1 MKTNEIN
8 WIYDVCVCFVHCS
21 RVRCIGFSRRRR
33 GRGGRIVLD
42 RISTNMDEFW
52 ANLDYTI
59 YSGNQKI
66 TANELTQQNELKNQ
80 QQLTDIVQDKPTSV
94 VIDLEPPPPP
104 STPSSSNK
112 PVSLIQTNSGN
123 SESLKIV
130 SSRDGTENIVI
141 NIDEKTKVTVDENL
155 DTVNRT
161 KNDIANKTIESR
173 MKIDSNVN
181 KDNNNNSGNSNNSSI
196 VMYK

>member
-1 MKTNEIN
+1 
-8 WIYDVCVCFVHCS
+8 
-21 RVRCIGFSRRRR
+21 
-33 GRGGRIVLD
+33 
-42 RISTNMDEFW
+42 MDEFW

-66 TANELTQQNELKNQ
+66 TAKELTQQNELKNQ

-94 VIDLEPPPPP
+94 VIDLEPPPQPA
-104 STPSSSNK
+104 TPSSSNK

-141 NIDEKTKVTVDENL
+141 NIDEKTKVTVGENL

-173 MKIDSNVN
+173 MKNDSNVN

>member
-1 MKTNEIN
+1 MF
-8 WIYDVCVCFVHCS
+8 VCCF

-66 TANELTQQNELKNQ
+66 TAKELTQQNELKNQ

-94 VIDLEPPPPP
+94 VIDLEPPQP
-104 STPSSSNK
+104 STPSSSNQ

-123 SESLKIV
+123 SENLKIV

-141 NIDEKTKVTVDENL
+141 NIDEKTKVTVGESL

-161 KNDIANKTIESR
+161 KNDIANAFIEIKTIESR
-173 MKIDSNVN
+173 MKTDSNVN

>member
-1 MKTNEIN
+1 MFV
-8 WIYDVCVCFVHCS
+8 YCF

-66 TANELTQQNELKNQ
+66 TAKELTQQNELKNQ

-94 VIDLEPPPPP
+94 VIDLEPPLPP

-123 SESLKIV
+123 SECLKIV

-141 NIDEKTKVTVDENL
+141 NIDEKTKVTVGESL

-161 KNDIANKTIESR
+161 KNDIENKTNESR